1 MAQSDVMSSYW
12 RGFRDGLPFFLMIAP
27 FASLFG
33 VLATES
39 GLSVFETVA
48 FSIAVIAGTAQFAAL
63 QLMNENAPLVVVI
76 ASALIVNL
84 RMAMYSAALV
94 PYLGPLPLWKR
105 VIAAYFIVDVTY
117 AASALDYEKHP
128 KETVDQKF
136 AYFLG
141 VMTPVCPLWY
151 LCAGLGAWLGAS
163 IPSENGLD
171 FALPIAFIAMIA
183 PTLKTQAHKG
193 AALVS
198 CLLALALVWMP
209 FNLGLIF
216 AALGGMITGAELER
230 RQDKQEGLA

>member
-12 RGFRDGLPFFLMIAP
+12 RGFRDGLPFVVVITP
-27 FASLFG
+27 FATLFG

-48 FSIAVIAGTAQFAAL
+48 FSVAVIAGSAQFAAL

-105 VIAAYFIVDVTY
+105 AIAAYFIVDVTY
-117 AASALDYEKHP
+117 AASAIDYEKHP
-128 KETVDQKF
+128 NETTEQKL

-151 LCAGLGAWLGAS
+151 IFAAIGALLGAS

-171 FALPIAFIAMIA
+171 FALPIAFIAMVA
-183 PTLKTQAHKG
+183 PTLKTKAHQG
-193 AALVS
+193 AAATS
-198 CLLALALVWMP
+198 CMLALALVWVP

-216 AALGGMITGAELER
+216 AALGGMIVGAEIER
-230 RQDKQEGLA
+230 RGLV

>member
-1 MAQSDVMSSYW
+1 MARSDVMSSYW
-12 RGFRDGLPFFLMIAP
+12 RGFRDGMPFFLVIAP
-27 FASLFG
+27 FATLFG

-48 FSIAVIAGTAQFAAL
+48 FSVAVIAGSAQFAAL
-63 QLMNENAPLVVVI
+63 QLMNENAPLLVVI
-76 ASALIVNL
+76 VSALIVNL

-117 AASALDYEKHP
+117 AASAIDYEKHP
-128 KETVDQKF
+128 DENVSQKF
-136 AYFLG
+136 AYFMG

-151 LCAGLGAWLGAS
+151 VFAALGAFLGAS

-171 FALPIAFIAMIA
+171 FALPIAFIAMVA
-183 PTLKTQAHKG
+183 PALRTKAHQG
-193 AALVS
+193 AAMTS
-198 CLLALALVWMP
+198 CLLALGLIWVP

-216 AALGGMITGAELER
+216 ASLGGMAVGAEMER
-230 RQDKQEGLA
+230 RGLL

>member
-1 MAQSDVMSSYW
+1 MARSDVMSSYW
-12 RGFRDGLPFFLMIAP
+12 RGFRDGMPFFLVIAP
-27 FASLFG
+27 FATLFG

-48 FSIAVIAGTAQFAAL
+48 FSVAVIAGSAQFAAL
-63 QLMNENAPLVVVI
+63 QLMNENAPLLVVI

-117 AASALDYEKHP
+117 AASAIDYEKHP
-128 KETVDQKF
+128 DETVAQKF
-136 AYFLG
+136 GYFMG

-151 LCAGLGAWLGAS
+151 LFAAIGALLGAS

-171 FALPIAFIAMIA
+171 FALPIAFIAMVA
-183 PTLKTQAHKG
+183 PALTTKAHRG
-193 AALVS
+193 AALAS
-198 CLLALALVWMP
+198 CLLALGLVWVP

-216 AALGGMITGAELER
+216 ASIGGMVVGAEMER
-230 RQDKQEGLA
+230 RGLV

>member
-12 RGFRDGLPFFLMIAP
+12 RGFRDGVPFFLVIAP
-27 FASLFG
+27 FATLFG

-48 FSIAVIAGTAQFAAL
+48 FSVAVIAGSAQFAAL

-105 VIAAYFIVDVTY
+105 VIAAYFIVDITY
-117 AASALDYEKHP
+117 AASAVDYEKHP
-128 KETVDQKF
+128 AETVEQKF
-136 AYFLG
+136 GYFLG

-151 LCAGLGAWLGAS
+151 ICAGLGAVLGAS

-171 FALPIAFIAMIA
+171 FALPIAFIAMVSPA
-183 PTLKTQAHKG
+183 LNTTAHKG
-193 AALVS
+193 AALAACV
-198 CLLALALVWMP
+198 LALGFVWLP
-209 FNLGLIF
+209 FNLGLIV
-216 AALGGMITGAELER
+216 AALGGMIIGAELDR
-230 RQDKQEGLA
+230 RGLG